1 MTNGF
6 YWIICED
13 IDSKP
18 QVAELV
24 DGEWFLCG
32 FKEAYTQEQVNV
44 VSCRIEPVKIGS
56 RSNEKTINKT
66 A

>member
-13 IDSKP
+13 IDNKP
-18 QVAELV
+18 QAAEYV

-32 FKEAYTQEQVNV
+32 FKEAYTSEQVEV
-44 VSCRIEPVKIGS
+44 ISDEIEQPI
-56 RSNEKTINKT
+56 R
-66 A
+66 